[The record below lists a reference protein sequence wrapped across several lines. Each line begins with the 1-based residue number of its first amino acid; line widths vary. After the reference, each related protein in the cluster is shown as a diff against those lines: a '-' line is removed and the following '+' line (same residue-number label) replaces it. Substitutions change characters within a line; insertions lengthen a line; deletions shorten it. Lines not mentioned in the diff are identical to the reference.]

1 MAAAARISVNIHEL
15 VSKNMSSVSKK
26 GKNTSQTGK
35 QFGKYFHC
43 FCLAEALLAEAEVE
57 KTPKQFYQKSKS
69 ESKSC
74 FKSSPK
80 FGSYSIQK
88 YNQGFGCSASQYCDA
103 FLFFGNCMFIK

>member
-15 VSKNMSSVSKK
+15 VSKNITLVSKK

-57 KTPKQFYQKSKS
+57 KTPLLTGRGHSNLLLQKVGK
-69 ESKSC
+69 
-74 FKSSPK
+74 
-80 FGSYSIQK
+80 
-88 YNQGFGCSASQYCDA
+88 NCDE
-103 FLFFGNCMFIK
+103 LFFHNIGI